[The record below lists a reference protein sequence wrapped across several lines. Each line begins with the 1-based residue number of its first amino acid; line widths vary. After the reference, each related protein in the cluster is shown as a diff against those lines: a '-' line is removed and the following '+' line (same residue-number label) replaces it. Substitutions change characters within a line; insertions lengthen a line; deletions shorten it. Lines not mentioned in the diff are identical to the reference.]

1 LTKAF
6 CDLNKRVFIKN
17 MAASHA
23 SSFLISLLISLLLF
37 ASMQLFRIQLGSS
50 QPLTIVGG
58 FIGSLVF
65 ISLLTAISNFEMNTF
80 GPNYQARVFPEVV
93 ICLFISMICS
103 AFVHRVC
110 VTTCLIFSLIAL
122 YYINRIS
129 TSVYGNPS
137 VPATG
142 YATQNFSVKKKQK

>member
-1 LTKAF
+1 
-6 CDLNKRVFIKN
+6 

-37 ASMQLFRIQLGSS
+37 ASMQLFRTQLAAS

-58 FIGSLVF
+58 FIGSLIF
-65 ISLLTAISNFEMNTF
+65 I
-80 GPNYQARVFPEVV
+80 VVV

-129 TSVYGNPS
+129 TSTYGNPS

-142 YATQNFSVKKKQK
+142 YATQSYSIKKKQK

>member
-1 LTKAF
+1 
-6 CDLNKRVFIKN
+6 

-37 ASMQLFRIQLGSS
+37 ASMQLFRTQLGSS

-58 FIGSLVF
+58 FIGSL
-65 ISLLTAISNFEMNTF
+65 AISNFEMNTF

>member
-1 LTKAF
+1 
-6 CDLNKRVFIKN
+6 

-23 SSFLISLLISLLLF
+23 TSFLISLLISLLLF
-37 ASMQLFRIQLGSS
+37 ASMQLFRSQLASS

-58 FIGSLVF
+58 FLGSLLF
-65 ISLLTAISNFEMNTF
+65 ISLLTATSNFEMNTI
-80 GPNYQARVFPEVV
+80 GPNYQARIVPEVV
-93 ICLFISMICS
+93 SCLFISMICC

-110 VTTCLIFSLIAL
+110 VTTCIIFSMIAL

-129 TSVYGNPS
+129 SQVYSNTN

-142 YATQNFSVKKKQK
+142 YATQNAYLNKKKQK